1 MRQKNVNVSYVSNYP
16 SPGKCHNKFRSF
28 LASKKK
34 QLKISTKPPHPHT
47 SSLKSLLV
55 SFLMGSRYCTWPA
68 EKPTMRATL
77 SEVAE
82 Y

>member
-1 MRQKNVNVSYVSNYP
+1 MLKAKYT
-16 SPGKCHNKFRSF
+16 
-28 LASKKK
+28 K
-34 QLKISTKPPHPHT
+34 QQIILELKTYTEQPHPHT

-77 SEVAE
+77 SAVAE